1 MSDAN
6 TEGSKKI
13 VTHSGNFHADEV
25 FACAALSLLFHGE
38 IEIVRSRDPKL
49 WEQGDIVVDVGGR
62 YSENED
68 RFDHHQEG
76 GAGVRENGIPYAS
89 FGLVWKRYGEELAG
103 LAHATR
109 AIDERLVQP
118 IDAGDNGVETY
129 VKHGEVSPYLVSD
142 AIASFRGVWNETRT
156 ADEGFSEALMVAKKI
171 LEREIIFM
179 RAEEEGTTRVEETYA
194 RAEDKRIIVLDDHY
208 PWYRALSSHPEPLY
222 VVKPDRDNG
231 GKWKIEAVRDDTRS
245 FKNRKDLPL
254 AWAGKKDEELAHI
267 SGVSDAIFC
276 HNKRFV
282 AVAGSKEGAI
292 KLATIA
298 VADNK

>member
-6 TEGSKKI
+6 TESLKKI

-25 FACAALSLLFHGE
+25 FACAALALMFHGA
-38 IEIVRSRDPKL
+38 IEIVRSRDPKI
-49 WEQGDIVVDVGGR
+49 WEQGDIVVDIGGR
-62 YSENED
+62 YRENEY

-89 FGLVWKRYGEELAG
+89 FGLVWKRYGETLAG
-103 LAHATR
+103 SPNATR
-109 AIDERLVQP
+109 AIDEHLVQP

-129 VKHGEVSPYLVSD
+129 TKHGEVSPYLVSD
-142 AIASFRGVWNETRT
+142 VIAAFRGVWNETRT
-156 ADEGFSEALMVAKKI
+156 ADEGFSEALAVAKKI

-179 RAEEEGTTRVEETYA
+179 RAEEEGTARVEEAYA

-208 PWYRALSSHPEPLY
+208 PWYRVLCSHSEPFY

-231 GKWKIEAVRDDTRS
+231 GKWKIEAVRDDTHS

-254 AWAGKKDEELAHI
+254 AWAGKKDEEFARI

-292 KLATIA
+292 ALAKRA
-298 VADNK
+298 VESL